1 MFVIPDT
8 ILLWFGCDRNFSFVC
23 LVLTFVCVCVGGW
36 WEWEYSYL
44 VGTFSGR
51 ELFEKDQ

>member
-44 VGTFSGR
+44 AGTFSGR